1 MKSKRKGGKQWEE
14 EEMSWNGVRGREV
27 GREEDEVGKIKDKKR
42 SKEEEKDRDERGRG
56 EARK

>member
-1 MKSKRKGGKQWEE
+1 M
-14 EEMSWNGVRGREV
+14 

-42 SKEEEKDRDERGRG
+42 SKEEEKERDERRRG